1 MDIFEAMKWC
11 YNNSYEELVCEAT
24 TILYNNEIGG
34 FVREVKGHG
43 HAKLNE
49 FDICDMAKL
58 NLKFTRPK
66 TQFTK
71 ELYQKWLDGEEI
83 YFISSTGC
91 EEMVDNDVL
100 DFSKYILKESRFY
113 TK

>member
-11 YNNSYEELVCEAT
+11 YNNSYEELISGVT
-24 TILYNNEIGG
+24 TIFYNNEVGG
-34 FVREVKGHG
+34 FVRESKGYCT
-43 HAKLNE
+43 AKLGMA
-49 FDICDMAKL
+49 DICDMAKL
-58 NLKFTRPK
+58 GWKFTRPK

-71 ELYQKWLDGEEI
+71 ELYQKWLYGEEI

-91 EEMVDNDVL
+91 EEMIDNDVL
-100 DFSKYILKESRFY
+100 DFSKHILKESRFY